1 MKRRFPRFR
10 FTLRGGGGGQG
21 EGGRVRLHV
30 RYFSA
35 SVTVRASWVK
45 ETFSYVG
52 FDSWISFDNSIQ
64 SFREGC
70 RRMQGP

>member
-1 MKRRFPRFR
+1 M
-10 FTLRGGGGGQG
+10 

-35 SVTVRASWVK
+35 SVTVRASRVK